1 MNKVII
7 TGNLCKE
14 IELKKSQSGKSFVK
28 NSVAVKR
35 TMKNQDGEYETDFF
49 NITVFGVQAE
59 FLEKYAGKGSKVLVE
74 GTLQFSKY
82 QNKDGLEVNTHD
94 LMVSSIELQ
103 GTKEKSNSE
112 PKNSDYIDPSKL
124 ANTLEIDEDELPF
137 SNLM

>member
-35 TMKNQDGEYETDFF
+35 TNKNQNGEYETDFF
-49 NITVFGVQAE
+49 NITVFGLQAE
-59 FLEKYAGKGSKVLVE
+59 FLEKYAGKGSKVLVD
-74 GTLQFSKY
+74 GSLQFSTYK
-82 QNKDGLEVNTHD
+82 NKDGLDVNTHD
-94 LMVSSIELQ
+94 LMVSSIEVL

-124 ANTLEIDEDELPF
+124 AHTLDITEEDLPF
-137 SNLM
+137 